1 MLSYAPLP
9 LSPLLKPFAVCA
21 LLAALVS
28 VLLFVKLGS
37 SGSTTEHA
45 DARPVSRTSARGIA
59 LSSPAAARSDAATAV
74 RPPAHSK
81 AYSIAT
87 EDVVVSDPLGVR
99 FVKTR

>member
-1 MLSYAPLP
+1 MLSYAPFP
-9 LSPLLKPFAVCA
+9 LAPLLKPFAVCA
-21 LLAALVS
+21 LLVALVS
-28 VLLFVKLGS
+28 ASLFIKVGS
-37 SGSTTEHA
+37 TGSTTEHA
-45 DARPVSRTSARGIA
+45 DMRPGSRTSAQSIA
-59 LSSPAAARSDAATAV
+59 LPSPAAARSDTSTAV